1 MPIFAA
7 MPQATAPVDV
17 IVPLH
22 NGERFIERTL
32 LSALGQSLPPARL
45 IIVDDGST
53 DAGAKRAGLVRDRH
67 AGPTEIILAR
77 QANAGPNAARNH
89 GLRLG
94 DSPYSAFL
102 DADDLWHPEKLARQ
116 MQVFASAGPDL
127 LLVYCQ
133 GHWVDADDRIT
144 SGPPLKETQPLRGRV
159 FERLL
164 ERNRITGS
172 ASAVV
177 ARRSAIAQAGGF
189 DESLWTME
197 DFDLWLRIAELGAI
211 DLVEEDLV
219 GIRTHEA
226 NNTKNAPHMLR
237 GILRFVSKWFGRGE
251 HLPRVMHEWGHL
263 IALFVMR
270 CADRQSAY
278 AMVNELLTATQQRA
292 LFRRAGGSLRLY
304 VLVKSIRRSF
314 SSESVNA

>member
-1 MPIFAA
+1 
-7 MPQATAPVDV
+7 MPQATVPVDV

-32 LSALGQSLPPARL
+32 LSVLGQYLLPARL

-53 DAGAKRAGLVRDRH
+53 DAGTERVRLVRDRH
-67 AGPTEIILAR
+67 AGPTEIILAH

-94 DSPYSAFL
+94 DSAYVAFL
-102 DADDLWHPEKLARQ
+102 DADDLWNPEKLAKQ
-116 MQVFASAGPDL
+116 MQVFAGAGPDL

-133 GHWVDADDRIT
+133 GHWIDADDRIT
-144 SGPPLKETQPLRGRV
+144 AGPPLKENPPLRGRV

-172 ASAVV
+172 ASAVL
-177 ARRSAIAQAGGF
+177 ARRSAIEQAGGF
-189 DESLWTME
+189 DESLRTME
-197 DFDLWLRIAELGAI
+197 DFDMWLRISELGAI
-211 DLVEEDLV
+211 DLAEEDLV

-237 GILRFVSKWFGRGE
+237 GILRFVSKWHARGE
-251 HLPRVMHEWGHL
+251 HLPSVMHEWGHL

-270 CADRQSAY
+270 CTDRQAAY
-278 AMVNELLTATQQRA
+278 AMVNERVTATQQRA
-292 LFRRAGGSLRLY
+292 LFRKAGGSLRLY
-304 VLVKSIRRSF
+304 VLMKSIRRSF